1 MLVCNGDIS
10 LMCSTLRTY
19 TVGDTICVNFDIFK
33 PASPEDIKSLFVDDA
48 FYFHDE
54 ILGGRLPV
62 TENKIIVGLSVD
74 YNAFPTYKIIIKLK

>member
-33 PASPEDIKSLFVDDA
+33 PASPEDIKFLFADDA

-62 TENKIIVGLSVD
+62 TENKKIVGLRIVYSAD
-74 YNAFPTYKIIIKLK
+74 PTYKITIKLK